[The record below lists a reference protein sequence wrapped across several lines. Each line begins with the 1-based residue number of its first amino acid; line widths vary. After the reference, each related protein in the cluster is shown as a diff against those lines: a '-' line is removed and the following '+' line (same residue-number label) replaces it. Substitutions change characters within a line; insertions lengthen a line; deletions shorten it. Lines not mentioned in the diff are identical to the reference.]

1 MPLQKP
7 CCSGAVSEETDPAHE
22 DGVEFAEAG
31 AEPLLMVH
39 QCLTKLRCA
48 DLMTNVCPELHAVVT
63 DLR

>member
-48 DLMTNVCPELHAVVT
+48 HLMANVGSELHAFVT
-63 DLR
+63 DLG